1 MIHVPLK
8 DIISKINQK
17 SGLSDEDIRSKIS
30 EKVNQLYGLVSEE
43 GAAHII
49 ANEYGIKLFD
59 FSGELKIKDIL
70 IGMRS
75 VDVLG
80 KVTRKF
86 ELREFSTEKRKG
98 KVANL
103 MIADETGSMRVV
115 FWNDKT
121 DDFTQ
126 IKEDDVIK
134 IKNAY
139 VRENTGRKELHM
151 GDNSQLIINPV
162 GVSVTISDRRD
173 YERKHISEL
182 ADGMSA
188 DILGTIVQVFDIRFF
203 EVCPKCNKRLR
214 LKEDGFYCDEH
225 SKQEPNFNYV
235 MSIFV
240 DDGTSSIRASFW
252 KQQTQKL
259 LGIPDQEVRSFKDN
273 ISGFER
279 YKTELLGRQV
289 KLLGSVKTNMMGRLE
304 FNSDLVYT
312 NLDPEQEL
320 EMLDHAKEIALES
333 KPSAPEK
340 QKSDS
345 GSDDEFEI
353 SEDFLE

>member
-8 DIISKINQK
+8 DIVLKISQK
-17 SGLSDEDIRSKIS
+17 SGLSEEDIRSRIS

-86 ELREFSTEKRKG
+86 ELREFNTEKRKG

-103 MIADETGSMRVV
+103 MISDETGSIRVV

-121 DDFTQ
+121 DDFSQ
-126 IKEDDVIK
+126 IKEEDVIK

-139 VRENTGRKELHM
+139 VRENSGRKELHL
-151 GDNSQLIINPV
+151 GDNSQIILNPS
-162 GVSVTISDRRD
+162 GVSVNVSERRE
-173 YERKHISEL
+173 YERKHIAEL

-203 EVCPKCNKRLR
+203 EVCPRCNKRLR

-259 LGIPDQEVRSFKDN
+259 LGISDQEIKSFKDN
-273 ISGFER
+273 LAGFER
-279 YKTELLGRQV
+279 YKTDLLGRQV
-289 KLLGSVKTNMMGRLE
+289 KLLGTVKNNMMGRLE
-304 FNSDLVYT
+304 FNSELVYA
-312 NLDPEQEL
+312 NLNPEQEL

-333 KPSAPEK
+333 KPSAPQK
-340 QKSDS
+340 QKTNED
-345 GSDDEFEI
+345 SDDEFEI